1 MSLELTQ
8 EIKDKIKEIV
18 RTTPNITSVGYG
30 YKVSNG
36 INTGEPSIVYGVE
49 VKKPLAELASEELLP
64 SEVSIANQSVKTDVI
79 QMGKIEPL
87 NCNIGCGE
95 NAGAASIPNRSY
107 TRPVKG
113 GLSMTSLNNN
123 NSVGTFGLV
132 VKDVA
137 TGCVLGLTN
146 NHVSIADAFYTNA
159 RDLNGQIQND
169 YSPVD
174 NIYQGTEGVGYF
186 DPVNIIGRGVRYVPL
201 HPQSS
206 GLTNNVDAALFALNS
221 SVLSTTESWKQV
233 GLDAVVTDYLPFAT
247 TLEIDN
253 LLASNAQLY
262 SSGRTTG
269 PKGGASCPL
278 KAFQLGVTFPINY
291 KMQGPCNENDQSG
304 CTTVTMTDAIAYFK
318 PPIDHPESQNPA
330 EYGAC
335 CNPVRGGDSG
345 SALIADIGGTIKII
359 GLVFAGSTPGCD
371 GGDNSYTYGLACR
384 IDEVASQLGIT
395 SWDKGDELKAVNTS
409 TIEYRTEPGG
419 SDQKTKSCDGKT
431 FWQVGL
437 TNTLDNPC

>member
-36 INTGEPSIVYGVE
+36 VNTGEPSIVYGVE
-49 VKKPLAELASEELLP
+49 VKKPLAELSSEELLP
-64 SEVSIANQSVKTDVI
+64 SEVSIANQPIKTDVV

-87 NCNIGCGE
+87 NCNGNCGQ

-123 NSVGTFGLV
+123 NTVGTFGLV

-137 TGCVLGLTN
+137 TGCILGLTN

-159 RDLNGQIQND
+159 RDLDGQIQND
-169 YSPVD
+169 YDPVD
-174 NIYQGTEGVGYF
+174 SIYQGTEGAGYF
-186 DPVNIIGRGVRYVPL
+186 DPANIIGRGVRYVPL
-201 HPQSS
+201 HPQSL
-206 GLTNNVDAALFALNS
+206 GLTNNVDAALFSLNINTLS
-221 SVLSTTESWKQV
+221 STQSWKQV
-233 GLDAVVTDYLPFAT
+233 GLDSVVTDHLPFAT

-269 PKGGASCPL
+269 PKGGATCPL
-278 KAFQLGVTFPINY
+278 KAFQLGVSFPIGY
-291 KMQGPCNENDQSG
+291 KMQGTT
-304 CTTVTMTDAIAYFK
+304 TTVTMTDAIAYLK
-318 PPIDHPESQNPA
+318 PPVDHPESQDPA

-345 SALIADIGGTIKII
+345 SALIADIGGTIKVI
-359 GLVFAGSTPGCD
+359 GLVFAGGTAACD
-371 GGDNSYTYGLACR
+371 GGPNSYTYGFACR

-395 SWDKGDELKAVNTS
+395 SWNKGDTLTVVNTS

-437 TNTLDNPC
+437 TDTLDNPC